1 MLGSPF
7 DPTLQ
12 KGLLSRATF
21 DANDASIGEQVRS
34 DSIVVW
40 WNEALLDGR
49 SGRRRALS
57 WPTFS
62 SAALQAGLSRPYGE
76 IHFERGDL
84 DGRAT
89 GRAAAAEVW
98 EKSNSVWRGGD
109 PRRLSVGALAMGW
122 RALRFASHDI
132 PVYQEPD
139 PGGQPDEHH
148 TSVFRP
154 IRELRAHKIR

>member
-12 KGLLSRATF
+12 NGLLSRATF
-21 DANDASIGEQVRS
+21 DADDASIGEQVRS

-62 SAALQAGLSRPYGE
+62 SAALQAGLS
-76 IHFERGDL
+76 
-84 DGRAT
+84 
-89 GRAAAAEVW
+89 
-98 EKSNSVWRGGD
+98 
-109 PRRLSVGALAMGW
+109 
-122 RALRFASHDI
+122 LRFASHDI

-139 PGGQPDEHH
+139 PGDSPMSTTPRYFDRYENFALTRSDSGVLTLRFH
-148 TSVFRP
+148 TMAGP
-154 IRELRAHKIR
+154 

>member
-12 KGLLSRATF
+12 NGLLSRATF
-21 DANDASIGEQVRS
+21 DANDASIGEQVWS
-34 DSIVVW
+34 DS
-40 WNEALLDGR
+40 
-49 SGRRRALS
+49 
-57 WPTFS
+57 
-62 SAALQAGLSRPYGE
+62 GLSRRFGE

-139 PGGQPDEHH
+139 PGGQPYEHH